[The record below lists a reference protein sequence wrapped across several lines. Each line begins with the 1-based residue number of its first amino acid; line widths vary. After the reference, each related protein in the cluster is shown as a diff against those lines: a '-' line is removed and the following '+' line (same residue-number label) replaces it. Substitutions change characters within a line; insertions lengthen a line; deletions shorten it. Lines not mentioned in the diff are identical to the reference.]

1 MSRDRVLLPRPEG
14 RGDDLSDL
22 LEIAGYDV
30 VRAPF
35 VRIEPAPAAELTPAL
50 ERLAGGEYDLLV
62 ITSPAT
68 VRALAD
74 AEAQSAGRG
83 RGAADAD
90 APAEA
95 PTTVAP
101 AIAPAEAP
109 AIRVPA
115 STEIIAVGGATTR
128 ALHEAG
134 LEVGLVAEGSGAA
147 LVGALRRR
155 QQEEE
160 AAGPAGASTTAA
172 PAASSAPGTAPRV
185 LLPASSAAAPT
196 VREGLEGAGMRVDQ
210 VDAYHPRHAD
220 LPEQVERDLP
230 AGGFDAIVLTS
241 SMIARRAAELGV
253 HPRTAVVVIG
263 RPTQE
268 AAEQAGLRVDTRAEH
283 PDAPSLARAVH
294 LALAPETTVPAGRA
308 DHAGPPGATGTTSAT
323 GATGA
328 TATDCPTGS
337 TSRARPAA
345 PKE

>member
-1 MSRDRVLLPRPEG
+1 VSRDRVLLPRPEG

-35 VRIEPAPAAELTPAL
+35 VRIEPAPAAELAPAL

-68 VRALAD
+68 VRALVD

-83 RGAADAD
+83 RSAADA
-90 APAEA
+90 E
-95 PTTVAP
+95 VL
-101 AIAPAEAP
+101 AEAP

-134 LEVGLVAEGSGAA
+134 LEVGMVAEGSGAA

-155 QQEEE
+155 QQEDE

-172 PAASSAPGTAPRV
+172 PAAPSAPGPAPRV

-196 VREGLEGAGMRVDQ
+196 VREGLENAGMRVDQ

-308 DHAGPPGATGTTSAT
+308 DHAGPSGATGTTGT
-323 GATGA
+323 TGA
-328 TATDCPTGS
+328 TATDYPTGS